1 MFNQLHLNKAARMA
15 STARMDA
22 VRMANNLSH
31 RFSNR
36 RFIMFMA
43 ALVLTIVVWN
53 LPLPAFGIEGLTVVH
68 RRIISIF
75 VFATIMW
82 LTECIPSWAT
92 SVSLIALLLFS
103 VSDNAFLFL
112 RDGIETEELLSHKA
126 LLATFADP
134 IIILFLGGF
143 VLAIAATKSGLDAVL
158 ARVLL
163 KPFGTRSEVVL
174 LGFLLIT
181 GLFSMFISN
190 TATAA
195 MMLTFLAP
203 VFKALPPDGKGR
215 VALTLA
221 IPVAANIGGMGT
233 PIGTPPNMIALKYL
247 NDPEGLNLG
256 IGFGQWMSFML
267 PLTIVL
273 LLIGWYMLIHMFPFK
288 QKRIDLQIEGEVQ
301 HNWRTVVVAVT
312 FIVTVFMWLF
322 DSITGVNANAVA
334 MFPIAIF
341 ALTGVIRAEDLRDIN
356 WSVIWMVAGGF
367 ALGLA
372 LNSSGLAELAI
383 ESIPFASWSPLII
396 LIVSGLLCYMLSNFI
411 SNTATAALL
420 VPILVVVCKGMGD
433 NINSIGGVTTML
445 LGIAISASVAMSLP
459 ISTPPNAIAHSTGL
473 VQQKEMLKIGLSL
486 GVIGLIIGYI
496 TLYFVAQMGW
506 I

>member
-1 MFNQLHLNKAARMA
+1 M
-15 STARMDA
+15 
-22 VRMANNLSH
+22 RMANDLSH
-31 RFSNR
+31 RFSNL

-43 ALVLTIVVWN
+43 AIILMTIIWN
-53 LPLPAFGIEGLTVVH
+53 MPLESFGIEGLTVVH
-68 RRIISIF
+68 RRVISIF
-75 VFATIMW
+75 AFATIMW
-82 LTECIPSWAT
+82 ITECIPSWAT
-92 SVSLIALLLFS
+92 SVSLIGLLLFS
-103 VSDNAFLFL
+103 VSDNTLLFL
-112 RDGIETEELLSHKA
+112 REGIEKEEFLSHKA
-126 LLATFADP
+126 IMATFADP

-158 ARVLL
+158 ARTLL
-163 KPFGTRSEVVL
+163 RPFGHRSEVVL

-181 GLFSMFISN
+181 GIFSMFISN

-221 IPVAANIGGMGT
+221 IPVAANVGGMGT

-247 NDPEGLNLG
+247 NDPEGLNMG

-273 LLIGWYMLIHMFPFK
+273 LLIGWYLLIRFFPFK
-288 QKRIDLQIEGEVQ
+288 QKRIDLEIEGHVQ

-312 FIVTVFMWLF
+312 FVLTVVMWLF
-322 DSITGVNANAVA
+322 DKQFGVNANTVA

-341 ALTGVIRAEDLRDIN
+341 AVTGVIRAEDLRDIN

-372 LNSSGLAELAI
+372 LNDSGLAELAI
-383 ESIPFASWSPLII
+383 QSIPFDTWSPIVI
-396 LIVSGLLCYMLSNFI
+396 LVVSGLLCYVLSNFI

-420 VPILVVVCKGMGD
+420 VPILVVVCRGMGSRID
-433 NINSIGGVTTML
+433 AIGGTATVL

-473 VQQKEMLKIGLSL
+473 VKQNEMLKIGLSV
-486 GVIGLIIGYI
+486 GIIGLIIGYA
-496 TLYFVAQMGW
+496 TLFLVSNIGL

>member
-1 MFNQLHLNKAARMA
+1 M
-15 STARMDA
+15 
-22 VRMANNLSH
+22 RMANDLSH

-43 ALVLTIVVWN
+43 AIILMTIIWN
-53 LPLPAFGIEGLTVVH
+53 MPLESFGIEGLTVVH
-68 RRIISIF
+68 RRVISIF
-75 VFATIMW
+75 AFATIMW
-82 LTECIPSWAT
+82 ITECIPSWAT
-92 SVSLIALLLFS
+92 SVSLIGLLLFS
-103 VSDNAFLFL
+103 VSDNTLLFL
-112 RDGIETEELLSHKA
+112 REGIEKEEFLSHKA
-126 LLATFADP
+126 IMATFADP

-158 ARVLL
+158 ARTLL
-163 KPFGTRSEVVL
+163 RPFGHRSEVVL

-181 GLFSMFISN
+181 GIFSMFISN

-221 IPVAANIGGMGT
+221 IPVAANVGGMGT

-247 NDPEGLNLG
+247 NDPEGLNMG

-273 LLIGWYMLIHMFPFK
+273 LLIGWYLLIRFFPFK
-288 QKRIDLQIEGEVQ
+288 QKRIDLEIEGHVQ

-312 FIVTVFMWLF
+312 FVLTVVMWLF
-322 DSITGVNANAVA
+322 DKQFGVNANTVA

-341 ALTGVIRAEDLRDIN
+341 AVTGVIRAEDLRDIN

-372 LNSSGLAELAI
+372 LNDSGLAELAI
-383 ESIPFASWSPLII
+383 QSIPFDTWSPIVI
-396 LIVSGLLCYMLSNFI
+396 LVVSGLLCYVLSNFI
-411 SNTATAALL
+411 SNSATAALL
-420 VPILVVVCKGMGD
+420 MPILAVVCTAMGD
-433 NINSIGGVTTML
+433 KLEAIGGTPTVL
-445 LGIAISASVAMSLP
+445 IGVAIAASSAMVLP
-459 ISTPPNAIAHSTGL
+459 ISTPPNALAYATNL
-473 VQQKEMLKIGLSL
+473 VQQKDMSKM
-486 GVIGLIIGYI
+486 GLIMGLLSMLLGYI
-496 TLYFVAQMGW
+496 VLYLLGTMHML
-506 I
+506 